1 MADKIIQLD
10 SGKPLE
16 HDAKL
21 WISTGRS
28 RFDKKWK
35 NKQITWS
42 RLVQKLKTPVRTP
55 ETYAE
60 YTAAAK
66 ADQDRIKDVG
76 GFVGGTLKDGKRGSH
91 TVTGRTILSFD
102 LDFAPEHFYEDYTL
116 LADYASA
123 CYSTHKHRPTAPRY
137 RLLVP
142 LSRMVTADEYE
153 AVSRMIASD
162 IGIDYFDPSTFQ
174 PSRLMYWPSTSE
186 DGEYYFNYL
195 DAPFL
200 DPDKVLARYPDWHD
214 ASQWPTSDKEATS
227 RKALADKQADPTTK
241 PGVVGA
247 FCRAYDIPSAIET
260 FLSDIYT
267 PTDKED
273 RYTYAAGSTA
283 AGLVLYNGGTFAFSN
298 HGTDPAGGQL
308 CNAFDLVRIHLFGAD
323 DENVSGDT
331 PTNKRPSYKAMVE
344 FAAADKETRQI
355 LDKERHDEAVADFA
369 DDPDPDAWRTSLER
383 KGTKGD
389 ILKSVLN
396 CERIFKNDP
405 QLQGLAL
412 NLLTNAIEILP
423 EHPVPWNRQPG
434 QWTDTDDSQLYTYIG
449 KEYAEFPRAYIND
462 QKIIAA
468 GGRAFHPIKQYLE
481 HLPEWDGEPRVDT
494 LLIDY
499 LGAEDDI
506 FTREATARILTA
518 AVRRI
523 YEPGCKFDTVLVI
536 AGPPG
541 VGKSML
547 VEKLA
552 GEWFS
557 DNLSFED
564 MKDKTAAEKLNGYWI
579 LEISE
584 MKGMRKMDVES
595 VKSFVSRKVDIYRA
609 AYGHN
614 TERHPRQSVI
624 FGTVNDVSG
633 YLKDITGNRRF
644 WPITVSGEVDRKPW
658 DLTSEDRDQIW
669 SEVMFRYSVLGE
681 RSLILSK
688 EAEKIALE
696 KQTEAIEADDREGM
710 VEEYLETLLPDQW
723 DLMSTE
729 DRIDFLD
736 DDYEIIGERI
746 EGTERRMEVTNME
759 IWCECFRKPPNTIQS
774 RDSYQIAAILKR
786 LGWER
791 TNMRRYVGTYGRQR
805 IYQRGDKRDKR
816 KNDVK
821 K

>member
-1 MADKIIQLD
+1 MAEKITKLD
-10 SGKPLE
+10 PEKRLE

-21 WISTGRS
+21 WISTGRN

-35 NKQITWS
+35 NKQILWS
-42 RLVQKLKTPVRTP
+42 RLVHKLETPIRTP

-60 YTAAAK
+60 YTAATK

-76 GFVGGTLKDGKRGSH
+76 GFVGGTLQDGKRGSH

-102 LDFAPEHFYEDYTL
+102 LDFAPESFYEDYTL

-142 LSRMVTADEYE
+142 LSRTVTADEYE

-162 IGIDYFDPSTFQ
+162 IGMDYFDPSTFQ
-174 PSRLMYWPSTSE
+174 PSRLMYWPSCSE
-186 DGEYYFNYL
+186 DGEYYFSFF

-200 DPDKVLARYPDWHD
+200 DPDTVLERYPDWHD
-214 ASQWPTSDKEATS
+214 ASQWPTSEKEASS
-227 RKALADKQADPTTK
+227 RKALADKQADPTSK

-247 FCRAYDIPSAIET
+247 FCRAYDVPSAIGT

-283 AGLVLYNGGTFAFSN
+283 AGLVLYNDGAFAYSN

-308 CNAFDLVRIHLFGAD
+308 CNAFDLVRIHLFGAE

-331 PTNKRPSYKAMVE
+331 PTNKRPSYKAMIE
-344 FAAADKETRQI
+344 FAAADKETRLI
-355 LDKERHDEAVADFA
+355 LDRDRHEEAVADFS
-369 DDPDPDAWRTSLER
+369 DDPDPDAWRAKLER
-383 KGTKGD
+383 KGAKGD
-389 ILKSVLN
+389 ILKNVLN

-405 QLQGLAL
+405 QLQGLSL
-412 NLLTNAIEILP
+412 NLLTNSIEVLP
-423 EHPVPWNRQPG
+423 DKPVPWDRQPG
-434 QWTDTDDSQLYTYIG
+434 QWTDTDDAQLFTYIG

-462 QKIIAA
+462 QKLISASS
-468 GGRAFHPIKQYLE
+468 RAFHPIKQYLE
-481 HLPEWDGEPRVDT
+481 QLPEWDGEPRVDT

-499 LGAEDDI
+499 LGAEDNI

-523 YEPGCKFDTVLVI
+523 YEPGCKFDTVLVL

-541 VGKSML
+541 IGKSML
-547 VEKLA
+547 IEKLA
-552 GEWFS
+552 GQWFS
-557 DNLSFED
+557 DNLSFDD
-564 MKDKTAAEKLNGYWI
+564 MKDKTAAEKLQGYWI
-579 LEISE
+579 IEIAE

-595 VKSFVSRKVDIYRA
+595 IKSFVSRQEDIYRA

-614 TERHPRQSVI
+614 TERHPRQSVF
-624 FGTVNDVSG
+624 FGTVNDISG

-644 WPITVSGEVDRKPW
+644 WPISIATEPKRHPW
-658 DLTSEDRDQIW
+658 DMTPEDRAQIW
-669 SEVMFRYSVLGE
+669 AEVMFRYKSLGE
-681 RSLILSK
+681 RSLILSP

-710 VEEYLETLLPDQW
+710 VEEYLNTLLPVDW
-723 DLMSTE
+723 DLM
-729 DRIDFLD
+729 DREARLDFLD
-736 DDYEIIGERI
+736 EDYDVIGEPVI
-746 EGTERRMEVTNME
+746 GTEHRTEVSNLE
-759 IWCECFRKPPNTIQS
+759 VWCECFRRPANAIQS
-774 RDSYQIAAILKR
+774 KDSYQIAAILKR

-791 TNMRRYVGTYGRQR
+791 SS
-805 IYQRGDKRDKR
+805 KR
-816 KNDVK
+816 KRIPLYGLQRLYMRPVTSRSDKPVTM
-821 K
+821 